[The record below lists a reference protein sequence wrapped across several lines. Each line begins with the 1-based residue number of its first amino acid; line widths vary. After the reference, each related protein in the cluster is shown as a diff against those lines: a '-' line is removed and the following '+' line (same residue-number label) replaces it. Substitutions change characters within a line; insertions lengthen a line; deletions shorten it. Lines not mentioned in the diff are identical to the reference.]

1 MKEGYFGKRHT
12 PGCLVRKET
21 VLGSGHPLV
30 CSTLS
35 LSLSQKNQSEVSRF
49 LLRFDTYAVKV
60 GTQRT
65 HKVGPYLLYFSFK
78 QCNIAWLESAN
89 FKVLTRGALIM

>member
-1 MKEGYFGKRHT
+1 MSSKKRDGAWEWT
-12 PGCLVRKET
+12 AACMQY
-21 VLGSGHPLV
+21 S
-30 CSTLS
+30 LS
-35 LSLSQKNQSEVSRF
+35 LSLSQKNQLEVSRF

-65 HKVGPYLLYFSFK
+65 HKVSPYLLYFSFK